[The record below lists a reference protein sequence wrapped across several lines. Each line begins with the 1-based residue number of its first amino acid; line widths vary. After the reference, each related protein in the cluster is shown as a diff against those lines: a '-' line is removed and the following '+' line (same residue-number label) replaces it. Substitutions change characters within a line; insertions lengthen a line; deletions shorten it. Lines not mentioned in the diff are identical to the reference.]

1 MSDRPLL
8 APEVRDLGLLESAL
22 ARPRASASAADVYVT
37 VDEQAAAL
45 LHSLARHHPLVDGNE
60 PLALGATR
68 AFLGLTGRAL
78 ALTQEEAC
86 TLVMAVAAGELDDV
100 APIADVLCRG
110 SRRR

>member
-1 MSDRPLL
+1 MTDRPLL

-22 ARPRASASAADVYVT
+22 ARPRASASGADVYVT
-37 VDEQAAAL
+37 VDEQAAA

-78 ALTQEEAC
+78 ALTQEEAY